1 MKKSIKDQILEITGM
16 SEEEFYNTYPRESDK
31 SKLIAKY
38 GKKVEKLL
46 NGGAV
51 KKAQTGDQ
59 FDLNGNFKVSPAPL
73 DMETYNFD
81 KNQRKINRD
90 AEQVRKQNL
99 KQGVG
104 IIEPQKNFDLGI
116 EKEDVQTGFQAASS
130 IGSSIQRYA
139 AARAAKKA
147 AKDQNKL
154 LTEFSPL
161 IAQANSSM
169 RERPERN
176 YLRPDDPNFLIQP
189 DTLHNPLGSGPG
201 LYAKNGTEIANT
213 FAPNTIYTDLEQMQ
227 DGGAAGL
234 IPEAINTVGDMAAWF
249 GGMNT
254 RKLQKENEKMMS
266 QMGMQPGIQNINSQ
280 YVSHMERGGFVNP
293 QVATSLEGIPMK
305 RLFAPD
311 PTMDTLRAGGKII
324 KAQKGLSSIYKN
336 QEPGYISGGDTPEDK
351 ARQAAQMEKY
361 GASFVPKEQVDSFM
375 ENWNKHRGSV
385 KDVYNTFSGTTPDQ
399 FKNMSMEDVW
409 KARFDAKKLNS
420 ETYNKIKDEEQ
431 LANKQII
438 TDQIRGMR
446 SNYLPEEESI
456 YNFYEA
462 QSDSLENSYNKFNK
476 LSNEYMLQKEKESGL
491 SQLELDAKYKQ
502 LFKLRAGGH
511 LKSYTPPSERSMYT
525 GREQF
530 AMGGD
535 LKVHRGKAEPM
546 SYNPYLGSETVMFK
560 GPSHDD
566 GGMPIEFGNNPV
578 EVEGG
583 EPAVK
588 LRNGSDGSS
597 NLTVYGNLKI
607 PSFGA
612 SMMGDPK
619 AKGQKF
625 KNYVADLS
633 KTEERQNKLID
644 KSTTALDELD
654 VNNSFDTL
662 KFNSYKSNM
671 LGANMKLKDIADKK
685 IKAASLQ
692 EAINNTA
699 EEMGLSADD
708 LAKGKV
714 KQAKMGAKITV
725 AKDGVITKEQ
735 REKAK
740 QLYES
745 GDIKGFQK
753 YVQEIAPDI
762 VKTIIREQGMPNAG
776 TFVDALKG
784 PRTEEAYK
792 RLMNPVA
799 YETPG
804 SRMPERKP
812 QIQLPSNMPGV
823 SGERRTPDTT
833 TGQPE
838 GDKFDWM
845 NIANQILPY
854 VRPSDAESLDPRQL
868 AGEMYALSTN
878 QVEPVD
884 AQLFQ
889 PQLSTPYD
897 ISLQDQLNANQSDYR
912 AAQRMTGYNPA
923 AQAML
928 NAQKYKANQQ
938 VLGEQF
944 RMNQALKD
952 QTYRENRS
960 LLDQANLQ
968 NLQILD
974 QQYGRQQQA
983 LSNTKATTQAAL
995 NSISAKYMQNQAENR
1010 QLQAYENLY
1019 NYRFDARGRAVN
1031 MNPLAQFDT
1040 NMDVPVY
1047 DEEGNL
1053 VEIKRQTR
1061 QKFDKSG
1068 MAAGRTETIETKE
1081 KKRNGA
1087 LVKAIKSM

>member
-1 MKKSIKDQILEITGM
+1 MKDQFLKLAGVK
-16 SEEEFYNTYPRESDK
+16 SEKEFYKKFPDEK
-31 SKLIAKY
+31 SFMAKY
-38 GKKVEKLL
+38 GKEVKKLQMGAML
-46 NGGAV
+46 QGSTRPQMNAQPISFKKLYDQNDIMITGSTQDIRQKKAYDQAMLAAQSKMANKKGIGDILGDVGKIATTAAQFAGSSGGAKNGKKL
-51 KKAQTGDQ
+51 KKALFGDETIPM
-59 FDLNGNFKVSPAPL
+59 DKSKGNKTLGTIGKYAGPAGKIYEGAQQMRDEKEIMNQALQMQGVSDVALQASMTRP
-73 DMETYNFD
+73 
-81 KNQRKINRD
+81 
-90 AEQVRKQNL
+90 EQVKR
-99 KQGVG
+99 
-104 IIEPQKNFDLGI
+104 
-116 EKEDVQTGFQAASS
+116 
-130 IGSSIQRYA
+130 RY
-139 AARAAKKA
+139 
-147 AKDQNKL
+147 
-154 LTEFSPL
+154 
-161 IAQANSSM
+161 I
-169 RERPERN
+169 
-176 YLRPDDPNFLIQP
+176 RPDDNINTGEEFFPIYGAG
-189 DTLHNPLGSGPG
+189 TVM
-201 LYAKNGTEIANT
+201 AKNGTEIANT
-213 FAPNTIYTDLEQMQ
+213 FAPNTIYTDLEEAQNGKIFGMNLPEFKTNPDFMKLNKAGEETDIYKFASQ
-227 DGGAAGL
+227 GGGDVISQLSQGIGNPKGYGTSGAGK
-234 IPEAINTVGDMAAWF
+234 IGGTIGGTAGSIFFGPV
-249 GGMNT
+249 GGMIGKFAGQTIGDVLDRKAERTEHAKGVTQSNIT
-254 RKLQKENEKMMS
+254 RMAMNQGAQALQ
-266 QMGMQPGIQNINSQ
+266 QQNYS
-280 YVSHMERGGFVNP
+280 YMEHGGFVNP
-293 QVATSLEGIPMK
+293 QIATSLEGIPMK
-305 RLFAPD
+305 KLFAPD
-311 PTMDTLRAGGKII
+311 PMMDT
-324 KAQKGLSSIYKN
+324 
-336 QEPGYISGGDTPEDK
+336 
-351 ARQAAQMEKY
+351 
-361 GASFVPKEQVDSFM
+361 
-375 ENWNKHRGSV
+375 
-385 KDVYNTFSGTTPDQ
+385 
-399 FKNMSMEDVW
+399 
-409 KARFDAKKLNS
+409 
-420 ETYNKIKDEEQ
+420 
-431 LANKQII
+431 
-438 TDQIRGMR
+438 
-446 SNYLPEEESI
+446 
-456 YNFYEA
+456 
-462 QSDSLENSYNKFNK
+462 
-476 LSNEYMLQKEKESGL
+476 
-491 SQLELDAKYKQ
+491 
-502 LFKLRAGGH
+502 LRAGGH
-511 LKSYTPPSERSMYT
+511 LKSYTPPSERAMYT

-644 KSTTALDELD
+644 KSVTALDELD

-714 KQAKMGAKITV
+714 KQAKMGAKITI
-725 AKDGVITKEQ
+725 AKDGVVTKEQ
-735 REKAK
+735 RAKAK

-804 SRMPERKP
+804 SRMPDRKP
-812 QIQLPSNMPGV
+812 QIELPKNMPGV
-823 SGERRTPDTT
+823 STERPGA
-833 TGQPE
+833 GQASEATESPE
-838 GDKFDWM
+838 SPFDWM
-845 NIANQILPY
+845 TLANQILPY

-868 AGEMYALSTN
+868 AGEMFALSTN

-912 AAQRMTGYNPA
+912 AAQRMMGYNPA

-928 NAQKYKANQQ
+928 NADKYKANQQ

-944 RMNQALKD
+944 RMNQAMKD

-995 NSISAKYMQNQAENR
+995 NSIASKYAQNQLENR
-1010 QLQAYENLY
+1010 QLQTYENLY
-1019 NYRFDARGRAVN
+1019 NYRFDQRGRAMN
-1031 MNPLAQFDT
+1031 MNPLAQFNT
-1040 NMDVPVY
+1040 QMDVPVY
-1047 DEEGNL
+1047 DEDGNL
-1053 VEIKRQTR
+1053 VEIKRQT
-1061 QKFDKSG
+1061 KDKYDKSG
-1068 MAAGRTETIETKE
+1068 LPAGRTVTTETKE